1 MPTDCL
7 VLTPWMQPHQTVS
20 WQEAVTLVYTKK
32 GQPIEHYDEF
42 VSSPSTTIQLP
53 AVIRLK
59 MMIATMKSDVKF
71 SRINVY
77 TRDGFRCQYCRVK
90 KPMKGLNYDHVI
102 PRAHGGKTSWEN
114 IVTSCIA
121 CNLKKGLHDAGTGR
135 YALDE
140 AAGEAGQAPDLG
152 SPHPEVL
159 ERARALVAVSP
170 KRRCDRTGRLTA
182 DG

>member
-1 MPTDCL
+1 MSTDCL
-7 VLTPWMQPHQTVS
+7 VLTPWMQPHLTVS

-32 GQPIEHYDEF
+32 GQPIEHYDAF

-53 AVIRLK
+53 AVVRLK
-59 MMIATMKSDVKF
+59 MMVATMKSDVKF

-102 PRAHGGKTSWEN
+102 PRSHGGKTSWEN

-121 CNLKKGLHDAGTGR
+121 CNLKKDCMTPEQAGMRLMKRPVKPAKLPISGVFILKSSNVH
-135 YALDE
+135 ALWTPYLQNG
-140 AAGEAGQAPDLG
+140 AAIEQAG
-152 SPHPEVL
+152 
-159 ERARALVAVSP
+159 
-170 KRRCDRTGRLTA
+170 
-182 DG
+182 